1 MERQMLSA
9 NQRAMVR
16 IASFFGGPLLG
27 LVVATQRQAAMFH
40 YPVEFGPG
48 LDVGSIRLYPPW
60 AFLHWMKLYAHVYPA
75 DFAGNLALLAI
86 CAAVPMVIGAAM
98 TAALNPNAP
107 LRHYGQRAW
116 AKMGDVRR
124 AKLVRGGVRL
134 GRVFGKF
141 EGQLLVFEGD
151 AHSIVVGASRS
162 GKGAGHVIP
171 TLISWPQSVFCYDRK
186 GELWHITADWR
197 KQFSH
202 VFRFEPT
209 DPNTVRWNPLFE
221 VRKGPMEV
229 ADIQNVVGILV
240 DPLGLKA
247 GDLDFWD
254 QSATDFFT
262 AVILHVLYAEPDE
275 KKNLAHIRRLLI
287 NIDSTLWAMKNTL
300 HRPRPDY
307 GQPDSKARDA
317 AGAVIPEAHP
327 EVLLG
332 ATALENLDYRVKS
345 SVLATARASLKLWA
359 DPMVEHATSW
369 SDFQIG
375 DLVCSEA
382 PASFYITTPQAHADR
397 LAFLVRV
404 FTRQTINSLMEQ
416 QHYDS
421 RGRRKLHRMLL
432 LLDEF
437 PKLGALPF
445 LENALGE
452 MAGYG
457 ITAHLICQSF
467 NDVFSKYGDRTPLFD
482 NMHITATFATSE
494 PASIKKVI
502 ERAGK
507 SLELR
512 ASYSNPRTLFSRSS
526 RSVSYGEQQRYILSE
541 EDVRGLDEGKQFLF
555 VNNCKPILA
564 DKIRYWE
571 EPFFAE
577 RAGDYF
583 HEKPASYTQL
593 RGKSD
598 LPGKPQIA
606 WLGVRCVTAAPP
618 MPARPRRRGGSSSV
632 DTIVDKVG
640 EEDDMPIEELDGP
653 ADPDGD
659 DDGFDVGGVDLAD

>member
-1 MERQMLSA
+1 MLSA
-9 NQRAMVR
+9 NQRASIRMVT
-16 IASFFGGPLLG
+16 FFGGALLG

-48 LDVGSIRLYPPW
+48 LDLGSVRLYAPW
-60 AFLHWMKLYAHVYPA
+60 AFLHWMKLYAHLYPA
-75 DFAGNLALLAI
+75 DFGGNLALLAI
-86 CAAVPMVIGAAM
+86 CALVPAVIGAGV
-98 TAALNPNAP
+98 TGALNPQGQ
-107 LRHYGQRAW
+107 LRGYGQRAW
-116 AKMGDVRR
+116 AKARDVRR
-124 AKLVRGGVRL
+124 AKLAKGGVRL

-141 EGQLLVFEGD
+141 EGKLLVFEGD

-162 GKGAGHVIP
+162 GKGAGHVVP
-171 TLISWPQSVFCYDRK
+171 TLISWPTSVFCYDRK

-197 KQFSH
+197 KKFSH

-221 VRKGPMEV
+221 VRKGAMEI

-247 GDLDFWD
+247 GDLNFWD

-262 AVILHVLYAEPDE
+262 AVILHVLYAEPDAQ
-275 KKNLAHIRRLLI
+275 KNLAHIRRLII

-300 HRPRPDY
+300 HRHRPDLS
-307 GQPDSKARDA
+307 QPDGLARDEDGKLIA
-317 AGAVIPEAHP
+317 EVHP

-332 ATALENLDYRVKS
+332 ATAIENLDERVKS
-345 SVLATARASLKLWA
+345 NVLATARASLNLWA
-359 DPMVEHATSW
+359 DPMVEYATSW

-375 DLVCSEA
+375 DLVCSKN
-382 PASFYITTPQAHADR
+382 PVSFYITTPQAHADR

-404 FTRQTINSLMEQ
+404 FTRQTINSLMEKE
-416 QHYDS
+416 HYDS

-512 ASYSNPRTLFSRSS
+512 ESYSNPRTMFSRAN

-541 EDVRGLDEGKQFLF
+541 EDVRGLDERKQFLF

-583 HEKPASYTQL
+583 HEKPAAYTQL
-593 RGKSD
+593 RGKAD
-598 LPGKPQIA
+598 LPGKPQID
-606 WLGVRCVTAAPP
+606 WLGVTCIEAAPP
-618 MPARPRRRGGSSSV
+618 MPRRQKPPGSRSV
-632 DTIVDKVG
+632 ADTVA
-640 EEDDMPIEELDGP
+640 EAANEDDMPPEDPHGP
-653 ADPDGD
+653 TDAPDGD
-659 DDGFDVGGVDLAD
+659 GPGDEFDPHAPSDVGA

>member
-1 MERQMLSA
+1 MMKPA
-9 NQRAMVR
+9 HRAMVR
-16 IASFFGGPLLG
+16 MATFFGGGLLG

-48 LDVGSIRLYPPW
+48 LDVGSVRLYAPW
-60 AFLHWMKLYAHVYPA
+60 AFLHWMKLYAHLYPA
-75 DFAGNLALLAI
+75 DFAGNLALLAV
-86 CAAVPMVIGAAM
+86 CAAVPALIGAFA
-98 TAALNPNAP
+98 TGALNPQGP
-107 LRHYGQRAW
+107 LRHYGERAW
-116 AKMGDVRR
+116 ARIGDVRR
-124 AKLVRGGVRL
+124 AKLVGDGVRL

-141 EGQLLVFEGD
+141 DGKLLVFEGD

-171 TLISWPQSVFCYDRK
+171 TLISWPTSVFCYDRK

-247 GDLDFWD
+247 GDLNFWD

-275 KKNLAHIRRLLI
+275 KKTLAHIRRLII
-287 NIDSTLWAMKNTL
+287 NIEPTLWAMKNTL
-300 HRPRPDY
+300 HRYRPDL
-307 GQPDSKARDA
+307 GQPDGLARDED
-317 AGAVIPEAHP
+317 GELMPEVHP

-332 ATALENLDYRVKS
+332 ATAIENLDVRVRS
-345 SVLATARASLKLWA
+345 NVLATARAALNLWA
-359 DPMVEHATSW
+359 DPMVEYATST
-369 SDFQIG
+369 SDFMIG
-375 DLVCSEA
+375 DLVCSKA
-382 PASFYITTPQAHADR
+382 PVSFYITTPQAHADR

-404 FTRQTINSLMEQ
+404 FTRQTINSLMEKE
-416 QHYDS
+416 HYDS

-512 ASYSNPRTLFSRSS
+512 ESYSNPRTLFSRAS

-541 EDVRGLDEGKQFLF
+541 EDVRGLHPNKQFLF

-577 RAGDYF
+577 KAGDYF
-583 HEKPASYTQL
+583 HEKPAKYQQL
-593 RGKSD
+593 RGQAD
-598 LPGKPQIA
+598 LPGKPKID
-606 WLGVRCVTAAPP
+606 WLGVTCVRAAPP
-618 MPARPRRRGGSSSV
+618 MPVKPAQDAAGRADQEVADGAEGYDTPIADHHGPEATDDQHGSFDV
-632 DTIVDKVG
+632 
-640 EEDDMPIEELDGP
+640 
-653 ADPDGD
+653 DGD
-659 DDGFDVGGVDLAD
+659 DDLAA